1 MSGQLRRVGDI
12 VVHALDLR
20 ELSDTDVVALNGFA
34 NVLSAEVQPDE
45 PPIPLTRTAS
55 EMRFIPG
62 TVASH
67 AFCARL
73 PDGSVVALSRG
84 SYRELDSNK
93 HLVEISVEVLPD
105 QRRRGVGT
113 AMLSPLVDLAEAHG
127 RTLLS
132 ASTSE
137 RVPAG
142 EAFAHRMRA
151 KLVQANHV
159 NRLVLSNVDRD
170 IVRQWIDEGPKR
182 APGYSLIWVDGPAP
196 DHLIEQIADVVHVM
210 NDAPRD
216 DRDMEDTHITVDQYR
231 EMDRVAES
239 EGFAHLAVFARHN
252 ATGQLVGLTDVA
264 WLRAEPTHI
273 SQQNTGVRPE
283 HRGHALGKWLKA
295 SMLERLLTNGPTGA
309 VDIRT
314 ANADSNDAMLGIN
327 RELGFEPYVATSTWE
342 VSTSNARAYLESR

>member
-1 MSGQLRRVGDI
+1 MPGELLRVGD
-12 VVHALDLR
+12 VVVYALDLR
-20 ELSDTDVVALNGFA
+20 ELSDANVVALNRFA
-34 NVLSAEVQPDE
+34 NVLSTEAQPDE
-45 PPIPLTRTAS
+45 PTIPFERTAS

-62 TVASH
+62 TIAIH

-93 HLVEISVEVLPD
+93 HLLEISVEVLPD
-105 QRRRGVGT
+105 HRRRGLAT
-113 AMLSPLVDLAEAHG
+113 AMLRPVVDLAEAHG

-132 ASTSE
+132 AATTD

-142 EAFAHRMRA
+142 EAFARRIGA
-151 KLVQANHV
+151 KLVQAAHS
-159 NRLVLSNVDRD
+159 NRLVLSEVDRD
-170 IVRQWIDEGPKR
+170 IVRRWVDEGPRR

-196 DHLIEQIADVVHVM
+196 DHLIGQIAAVMRVM

-216 DRDMEDTHITVDQYR
+216 DRDLEDNHITADHYR
-231 EMDRVAES
+231 EMDRAAEKA
-239 EGFAHLAVFARHN
+239 GIAHLAVFARHD

-264 WLRAEPTHI
+264 WFRAEPRHI

-309 VDIRT
+309 VEIRT
-314 ANADSNDAMLGIN
+314 GNADSNDAMLGIN
-327 RELGFEPYVATSTWE
+327 RELGFEPYIATSTWE
-342 VSTSNARAYLESR
+342 VSTSDARAYLESR